1 MSLAFDLP
9 IAAVAPSPP
18 VSPLI
23 GGVAATAAVILTMV
37 VLAWRVGRNLATK
50 DDLKPMLRMATKDDL
65 ATLRTETKDDL
76 ATLRT
81 ETRDDLAALR
91 TENEKAHAMITEN
104 VMENRR
110 QIQQLDATV
119 RSIAADVAFIAGR
132 MHERS
137 AGPQP
142 PGRSTSQID

>member
-1 MSLAFDLP
+1 
-9 IAAVAPSPP
+9 
-18 VSPLI
+18 
-23 GGVAATAAVILTMV
+23 MV

-65 ATLRTETKDDL
+65 KPMLRMATKDDL
-76 ATLRT
+76 ATLRMAT
-81 ETRDDLAALR
+81 KDDLATLR

-132 MHERS
+132 MHE
-137 AGPQP
+137 
-142 PGRSTSQID
+142 ID

>member
-1 MSLAFDLP
+1 
-9 IAAVAPSPP
+9 
-18 VSPLI
+18 
-23 GGVAATAAVILTMV
+23 MV

-65 ATLRTETKDDL
+65 AT
-76 ATLRT
+76 
-81 ETRDDLAALR
+81 LR

-132 MHERS
+132 MHE
-137 AGPQP
+137 
-142 PGRSTSQID
+142 ID

>member
-65 ATLRTETKDDL
+65 ATLRTE
-76 ATLRT
+76 
-81 ETRDDLAALR
+81 
-91 TENEKAHAMITEN
+91 N
-104 VMENRR
+104 
-110 QIQQLDATV
+110 DAQ
-119 RSIAADVAFIAGR
+119 D
-132 MHERS
+132 
-137 AGPQP
+137 
-142 PGRSTSQID
+142 

>member
-1 MSLAFDLP
+1 
-9 IAAVAPSPP
+9 
-18 VSPLI
+18 
-23 GGVAATAAVILTMV
+23 MV

-65 ATLRTETKDDL
+65 ATLRMATKDDL

-81 ETRDDLAALR
+81 ETKDDLATLR

-132 MHERS
+132 MHV
-137 AGPQP
+137 
-142 PGRSTSQID
+142 ID

>member
-1 MSLAFDLP
+1 
-9 IAAVAPSPP
+9 
-18 VSPLI
+18 
-23 GGVAATAAVILTMV
+23 MV

-65 ATLRTETKDDL
+65 ATLRMATKDDLATLRMATKDDLATLRMATKDDLATLRTETKDDL

-81 ETRDDLAALR
+81 ETRDDLATLR

-132 MHERS
+132 MHE
-137 AGPQP
+137 
-142 PGRSTSQID
+142 ID